1 MEQKE
6 IDRVKRLR
14 ENVIKAMQD
23 AVSEKPDE
31 FDPDRLQQAIDA
43 VNAVDDEQLDVYL
56 IMNNPKSILLRQIR
70 FTDEEVQ
77 RIRDVFTA
85 LHSEI
90 LKEVHDVGDDR
101 SRDDYLWKLK
111 TPTLPTYVVHVIKKH
126 SEKPYVL
133 SGCGIG
139 GWTVLCD
146 FEHETIDDLSKRV
159 KCIMNEDIKYGVAN
173 AG

>member
-1 MEQKE
+1 MERQE
-6 IDRVKRLR
+6 IDRIKRLR

-23 AVSEKPDE
+23 AVAEKPDE

-43 VNAVDDEQLDVYL
+43 INAVEDERLDAYL
-56 IMNNPKSILLRQIR
+56 IVNNPKSILLRQIK
-70 FTDEEVQ
+70 FTDDEVQ
-77 RIRDVFTA
+77 HIRDVFTA

-90 LKEVHDVGDDR
+90 LKEAHDVEDDR

-111 TPTLPTYVVHVIKKH
+111 TPSMPTYVVHVVKKH
-126 SEKPYVL
+126 SKKPYVL

-139 GWTVLCD
+139 GWGALCD
-146 FEHETIDDLSKRV
+146 FEHETIDDLAKRV
-159 KCIMNEDIKYGVAN
+159 KCIMNEDIKYGAKN

>member
-1 MEQKE
+1 MDQQNSERIKQ
-6 IDRVKRLR
+6 LR
-14 ENVIKAMQD
+14 ENVIKAMRE
-23 AVSEKPDE
+23 AVAEKPDE

-43 VNAVDDEQLDVYL
+43 VNAVEDERLDAYL
-56 IMNNPKSILLRQIR
+56 ILNNPKSILLRQIL

-77 RIRDVFTA
+77 RIRDVFTE

-90 LKEVHDVGDDR
+90 LKENHDVGNDR

-111 TPTLPTYVVHVIKKH
+111 TPTLPSYVVHVVRKH
-126 SEKPYVL
+126 STKPYVL
-133 SGCGIG
+133 SSCGLG
-139 GWTVLCD
+139 GWGSLCD
-146 FEHETIDDLSKRV
+146 FEHETIDDLAKRV